1 MKIAIAILNWN
12 GLELLK
18 TFLPSIV
25 NFSDGAN
32 IYVIDNQSSDDSCIY
47 IENEFPSVHIVK
59 NDGNFGY
66 SGGYNQGLKALNE
79 DIFILLNNDVEV
91 TKDWLNPITKLFE
104 SDRNIA
110 IVQPKILDYKNK
122 SYFEYAGAAGGFID
136 KYGYPYCR
144 GRIFDTIEK
153 DEGQY
158 DSNSEIFWASG
169 ACLAIRRNV
178 FYETGTLDEDYFA
191 HQEEIDLCWRV
202 QNLGYRIMYAYQSV
216 VFHKG
221 GSTLSVYNPHKTF
234 LNFRNSL
241 YNLIKNVK
249 SPTRFFLV
257 FIRLILDGLS
267 GLKFLISVQ
276 FKHFF
281 SILKA
286 HVSFYSQFRLI
297 NKKRSVVFKLK
308 KYSSVNSIVFRYYI
322 LRKKKFTDL
331 Q

>member
-257 FIRLILDGLS
+257 FIRLILDGLA
-267 GLKFLISVQ
+267 GLKFLISGQ